1 MTPEEAEL
9 DDGWKI
15 QEDIMGRHVRM
26 ETWIIYKDSG
36 GSSPDGRLVLG
47 KMLRSEL

>member
-1 MTPEEAEL
+1 VTPEEAEL

-15 QEDIMGRHVRM
+15 QEDIMRRHVRM

-36 GSSPDGRLVLG
+36 AVLQMEG
-47 KMLRSEL
+47 WC